1 MLGSQSKWRLVV
13 IGTHGLRCSVL
24 NYEDVRCVPTAAF
37 FPCRRQCIPPTP
49 RRAERT
55 RPPSAGSSGLRSP
68 VGPAT
73 VRTARA
79 DSGFGGLKQKGSAAG
94 SRQVPGGTRGPPGRR
109 PPRASTPLHLHPPH
123 ARDHRGEQDHQ
134 SCLDRPVPRF
144 AFASFRRR
152 KPVTS
157 RDVKASG
164 PGGAGP
170 GNTSVPRRI
179 CRRGGKRGTPCVF
192 CELCSF
198 LLSSVFLIN
207 SCFFFFV
214 LIWRNA
220 WQNWRID
227 PLLLT

>member
-68 VGPAT
+68 VGPTT
-73 VRTARA
+73 VRTARMRA
-79 DSGFGGLKQKGSAAG
+79 RGRTRVSGGLKQKGSAAG
-94 SRQVPGGTRGPPGRR
+94 SRQVPSGTRGPPGRR

-123 ARDHRGEQDHQ
+123 ARDHRGEPDHQ
-134 SCLDRPVPRF
+134 SRLDRPVPRF

-164 PGGAGP
+164 PGGRDPEIPRCRVASAAAGGSGAP
-170 GNTSVPRRI
+170 RACSV
-179 CRRGGKRGTPCVF
+179 
-192 CELCSF
+192 
-198 LLSSVFLIN
+198 N
-207 SCFFFFV
+207 SALFFFRQFF
-214 LIWRNA
+214 
-220 WQNWRID
+220 
-227 PLLLT
+227 